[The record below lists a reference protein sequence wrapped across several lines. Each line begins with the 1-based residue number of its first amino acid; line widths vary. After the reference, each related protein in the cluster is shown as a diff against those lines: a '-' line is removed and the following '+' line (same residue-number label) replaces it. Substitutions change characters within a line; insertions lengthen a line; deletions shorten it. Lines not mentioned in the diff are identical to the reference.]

1 MPPRAQDVYFDG
13 SLRGRP
19 RAAGGPGRQ
28 MLAALGAAD
37 MRILN
42 GRGGGEAVPAPEWT
56 HGERA
61 SAAAPAAASA
71 ARIKKMKVRE
81 LIRELTKRGLP
92 GTGLKADLL
101 KRLLR
106 AKAGGSAAGSGG
118 GGAAGRGSGG
128 AGAGGAARAEA
139 AEEGGVAGRTIVDYI
154 TASADL
160 ADGGFCARVL
170 GDVLGSDHR
179 PVEAVIEAVRVHAG
193 AEDEPAPVAP
203 VLRLNIRALVGEK
216 LGEYQAAVRAGMAA
230 VARDTDPHKGLQ
242 QLKEVMEAALVAVV
256 GHIKVTGY
264 GSADGTAQ
272 AWCTPDVVK
281 QLALKRASLRRL
293 QRALRGRGGRTHE
306 QAWAEDELARKE
318 YNEVRGRTTKL
329 LRARK
334 AEALA
339 TNIRR
344 VAGCTDSKEVVWSAL
359 RGVAQVR
366 KRKAGAPPV
375 KHPVTGEMCRTAAAN
390 AGAKRDH
397 LAALGVAGV
406 SVGEVAAAATKL
418 VQGVAAAIS
427 LGQGVDEVAAL
438 IEAAEL
444 ECPRLEGGDRVA
456 GTAQKAA
463 SAALNVAVTLAEL
476 EKALERCKAGTAPGE
491 DELPYEVY
499 QHLPAEAK
507 EWLAEV
513 YSGVMRTHSAPAVWK
528 KGVVGM
534 LHKKGPTSECSN
546 YRGITLLDTSG
557 KVFERV
563 LLGRLSGYAELHGL
577 IHENQNGFRGERS
590 CEEHVFVLQQLLEAN
605 RDCVA
610 VFVDVRKAYPT
621 VFRDGLFVK
630 LAQKGVG
637 GDMWAT
643 LRDMYTGLRSAVKVG
658 SEMSS
663 EYAVEQGLMEGAI
676 LSPFLRS
683 SSTG

>member
-1 MPPRAQDVYFDG
+1 M
-13 SLRGRP
+13 
-19 RAAGGPGRQ
+19 
-28 MLAALGAAD
+28 
-37 MRILN
+37 
-42 GRGGGEAVPAPEWT
+42 
-56 HGERA
+56 
-61 SAAAPAAASA
+61 
-71 ARIKKMKVRE
+71 
-81 LIRELTKRGLP
+81 
-92 GTGLKADLL
+92 
-101 KRLLR
+101 
-106 AKAGGSAAGSGG
+106 
-118 GGAAGRGSGG
+118 
-128 AGAGGAARAEA
+128 
-139 AEEGGVAGRTIVDYI
+139 
-154 TASADL
+154 
-160 ADGGFCARVL
+160 
-170 GDVLGSDHR
+170 
-179 PVEAVIEAVRVHAG
+179 
-193 AEDEPAPVAP
+193 
-203 VLRLNIRALVGEK
+203 
-216 LGEYQAAVRAGMAA
+216 
-230 VARDTDPHKGLQ
+230 
-242 QLKEVMEAALVAVV
+242 
-256 GHIKVTGY
+256 
-264 GSADGTAQ
+264 
-272 AWCTPDVVK
+272 
-281 QLALKRASLRRL
+281 
-293 QRALRGRGGRTHE
+293 
-306 QAWAEDELARKE
+306 
-318 YNEVRGRTTKL
+318 
-329 LRARK
+329 
-334 AEALA
+334 
-339 TNIRR
+339 
-344 VAGCTDSKEVVWSAL
+344 
-359 RGVAQVR
+359 
-366 KRKAGAPPV
+366 
-375 KHPVTGEMCRTAAAN
+375 
-390 AGAKRDH
+390 
-397 LAALGVAGV
+397 

-630 LAQKGVG
+630 LAQKGGG

-676 LSPFLRS
+676 RS
-683 SSTG
+683 SSTA